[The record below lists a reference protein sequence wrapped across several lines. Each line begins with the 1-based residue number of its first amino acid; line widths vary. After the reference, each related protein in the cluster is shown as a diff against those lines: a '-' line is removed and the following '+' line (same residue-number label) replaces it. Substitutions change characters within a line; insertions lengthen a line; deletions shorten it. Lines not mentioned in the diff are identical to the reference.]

1 MGAIPG
7 KREKEGKTVKQVQ
20 EKLVIE
26 MEIKPGRNVR
36 GSWDRQDIH
45 WVLSRKTELCV
56 RWKLSCWLVELFTCE
71 CSLRLLLLVGQKGVL
86 GLSGEQVTSGSQGK
100 RGRSRVKAQR
110 TQPQGSE
117 VNGWGLSERET
128 GWPGCLGIAEVGTC
142 MCM

>member
-45 WVLSRKTELCV
+45 WVLSRKTELCA
-56 RWKLSCWLVELFTCE
+56 LETFM
-71 CSLRLLLLVGQKGVL
+71 LVGRTVHLRVQLVAAAPGGTEGSPGVEWRTGDLWIPGQTGEVKGQ
-86 GLSGEQVTSGSQGK
+86 SSKDTA
-100 RGRSRVKAQR
+100 SR
-110 TQPQGSE
+110 
-117 VNGWGLSERET
+117 
-128 GWPGCLGIAEVGTC
+128 I
-142 MCM
+142 